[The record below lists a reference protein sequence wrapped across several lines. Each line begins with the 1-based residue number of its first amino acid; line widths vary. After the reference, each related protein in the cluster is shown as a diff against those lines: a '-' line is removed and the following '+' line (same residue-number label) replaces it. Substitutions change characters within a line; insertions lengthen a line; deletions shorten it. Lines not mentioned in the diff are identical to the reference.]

1 MTTPFLSVRDL
12 SVTVTDSNGP
22 KTIVDGVSFDV
33 GRGEIL
39 GLVGESGSG
48 KSVTC
53 RALIRLLPGA
63 RLAISG
69 GAILLGGK
77 DITALDETAM
87 RAVRGGSIGM
97 IFQNPSS
104 HLDPVMSIGRQIAES
119 IRYHQAIG
127 RAEARRKAVDVL
139 RQVGIPDPAHR
150 FDAYAHEFSGGMRQ
164 RAMIAVAL
172 ACDPDILIADEP
184 TTALDVTVQAQILRL
199 LLELREEK
207 GVSIILVT
215 HDLGVV
221 SQVCDSVAVMYGGRI
236 VERGPKRD
244 VILNSRHPYTAGL
257 VACQPG
263 EGHPG
268 EAVRTIPGQPPRI
281 GAMPSGC
288 RFHPRCDRADA
299 ICSAEQPEFRPF
311 TPGHLLACHHP
322 IDADAPVKR
331 AVCDA

>member
-1 MTTPFLSVRDL
+1 VTSPFLSVRDL
-12 SVTVTDSNGP
+12 SVVVTNDDVST
-22 KTIVDGVSFDV
+22 TIVDGVSFDLE
-33 GRGEIL
+33 RGEIL

-63 RLAISG
+63 RLSIAG
-69 GAILLGGK
+69 GAILLGGR
-77 DITALDETAM
+77 DLVALDEPAM
-87 RAVRGGSIGM
+87 RKVRGGSIGM

-104 HLDPVMSIGRQIAES
+104 HLDPVMSIGRQIAET
-119 IRYHQAIG
+119 IRFHHAVG
-127 RAEARRKAVDVL
+127 RTEARQMAVDVL

-150 FDAYAHEFSGGMRQ
+150 FDAYPHEFSGGMRQ

-199 LLELREEK
+199 LLELRDTK

-221 SQVCDSVAVMYGGRI
+221 SQACDSVAVMYGGRI
-236 VERGPKRD
+236 AERGPKRQ
-244 VILNSRHPYTAGL
+244 VILSGRHPYTAGL

-263 EGHPG
+263 EGRSG
-268 EAVRTIPGQPPRI
+268 EAVRTIPGHPPSI

-288 RFHPRCDRADA
+288 RFHPRCPRADA
-299 ICSAEQPEFRPF
+299 VCSAEQPAFRACGPEHF
-311 TPGHLLACHHP
+311 LACHHP
-322 IDADAPVKR
+322 IEAGAPVEE
-331 AVCDA
+331 AV